1 MAERA
6 LRGTRLGATSYEND
20 RNTDLAPRQEIAF
33 DCPKG
38 HHFTVPFAAEAEV
51 PATWECRVCGVT
63 AFTATGDLSAPRKAK
78 PPRSHWDMLRE
89 RRSIADLEE
98 VLAERLALIRSQRGE
113 ETPRKQQ
120 HEAPQERLSAAVTAR
135 ASPGPFLLPRA
146 GVLARS
152 APQRPAGAAPR
163 SAAQRDATPQRPI
176 RQNASTMMD
185 LLILLEPWIRSTN
198 VIGTSTTRRPAF
210 SARRARST

>member
-51 PATWECRVCGVT
+51 PATWECRVCGT
-63 AFTATGDLSAPRKAK
+63 IAFTVAGDQPSPKKTK

-89 RRSIADLEE
+89 RRSIADLEQ
-98 VLAERLALIRSQRGE
+98 VLAERLALIRGERGLD
-113 ETPRKQQ
+113 
-120 HEAPQERLSAAVTAR
+120 EAEVKES
-135 ASPGPFLLPRA
+135 
-146 GVLARS
+146 
-152 APQRPAGAAPR
+152 
-163 SAAQRDATPQRPI
+163 
-176 RQNASTMMD
+176 
-185 LLILLEPWIRSTN
+185 
-198 VIGTSTTRRPAF
+198 
-210 SARRARST
+210 RARQRKSA